1 LKISLQFLKRR
12 RKNQRKIRKEKMI
25 KNKTKDNKLRFKRLK
40 NKLKSS
46 NPQKNKNN
54 FFYLSNNPKQYK

>member
-1 LKISLQFLKRR
+1 
-12 RKNQRKIRKEKMI
+12 MI